1 MKTFSI
7 RRWRIFILVVLVA
20 QCVAVQAQGTPK
32 TIVLGTD
39 LSEPQ
44 RAALL
49 QRFGA
54 IEGTD
59 KILTISGPET
69 SDAMQSVIPV
79 APGYLAVSSTAL
91 TCASPGS
98 GLRVATENI
107 QKVTAGM
114 YAGALLTAGIGDA
127 ELIVAAPAD
136 APAEGMTALAGLFK
150 SFQEGACGRG
160 EVDPARR
167 NLAYSWLATTA
178 GLGDALEDQNAAT
191 RLVLS
196 AHQALIT
203 GGKGN
208 PAAVEP
214 ALDGAI
220 ATTGIALPPEQRP
233 ALLDL
238 LLRIALAQPAW
249 GDFALGW
256 NLDEA
261 NPADVRLV
269 PLGDPA
275 PPSTTI
281 TGSVREAA
289 GPGTPLVIE
298 APEQTQQLNLAAA
311 GVVVTRDSQ
320 PATLADLR
328 SGDSLTM
335 EVGADNVV
343 QRIDA
348 SSASVAG
355 SVADSVAGSVVVGT
369 VNQNTEGQ
377 LLLMTLA
384 GEREFSVP
392 SEAAVVREGR
402 DTRIAD
408 VEADDSA
415 VIMLDAAGNVI
426 SVFARGTGNAYVV
439 EGTTT
444 GAIRDHKLELQ
455 ADGQLL
461 NVPLPLGEGAQV
473 VRDGQ
478 AAPITDIQPNDRVTI
493 RFDET
498 GAPVSVAAQSPMP
511 SGWRSFL
518 TRYRWLGLLCLVPL
532 ILLFPLLFSRRRRA
546 GRAILVVPGGRRAI
560 DPDDIDGIQRQ

>member
-1 MKTFSI
+1 
-7 RRWRIFILVVLVA
+7 
-20 QCVAVQAQGTPK
+20 
-32 TIVLGTD
+32 
-39 LSEPQ
+39 
-44 RAALL
+44 
-49 QRFGA
+49 
-54 IEGTD
+54 
-59 KILTISGPET
+59 
-69 SDAMQSVIPV
+69 
-79 APGYLAVSSTAL
+79 
-91 TCASPGS
+91 
-98 GLRVATENI
+98 
-107 QKVTAGM
+107 
-114 YAGALLTAGIGDA
+114 
-127 ELIVAAPAD
+127 
-136 APAEGMTALAGLFK
+136 
-150 SFQEGACGRG
+150 
-160 EVDPARR
+160 
-167 NLAYSWLATTA
+167 
-178 GLGDALEDQNAAT
+178 
-191 RLVLS
+191 
-196 AHQALIT
+196 
-203 GGKGN
+203 
-208 PAAVEP
+208 
-214 ALDGAI
+214 
-220 ATTGIALPPEQRP
+220 
-233 ALLDL
+233 
-238 LLRIALAQPAW
+238 
-249 GDFALGW
+249 
-256 NLDEA
+256 
-261 NPADVRLV
+261 
-269 PLGDPA
+269 
-275 PPSTTI
+275 
-281 TGSVREAA
+281 
-289 GPGTPLVIE
+289 
-298 APEQTQQLNLAAA
+298 
-311 GVVVTRDSQ
+311 
-320 PATLADLR
+320 
-328 SGDSLTM
+328 
-335 EVGADNVV
+335 
-343 QRIDA
+343 
-348 SSASVAG
+348 
-355 SVADSVAGSVVVGT
+355 VVGT

>member
-1 MKTFSI
+1 MCM
-7 RRWRIFILVVLVA
+7 LVVLVA
-20 QCVAVQAQGTPK
+20 QRVAVQAQGTPK
-32 TIVLGTD
+32 IIVLGTD
-39 LSEPQ
+39 LLEPQ

-54 IEGTD
+54 VEGTD

-69 SDAMQSVIPV
+69 SDAMQGVIPV
-79 APGYLAVSSTAL
+79 APGYTAVSSTAL
-91 TCASPGS
+91 RCGASGS
-98 GLRVATENI
+98 GLRVTTENI

-150 SFQEGACGRG
+150 SFGEGACGRG
-160 EVDPARR
+160 EVEPARR
-167 NLAYSWLATTA
+167 ALANSWLATTA
-178 GLGDALEDQNAAT
+178 GLGDALGDQNAAT

-196 AHQALIT
+196 AHQGLIT
-203 GGKGN
+203 GGRGD

-220 ATTGIALPPEQRP
+220 ATTGIAVPPEQRP
-233 ALLDL
+233 AVLDL

-256 NLDEA
+256 SLDEA

-281 TGSVREAA
+281 TGSVREA
-289 GPGTPLVIE
+289 GGVGSPLVIE
-298 APEQTQQLNLAAA
+298 APDQTQQLNLAAA
-311 GVVVTRDSQ
+311 GVVVTRDGQ
-320 PATLADLR
+320 PATLPDLR
-328 SGDSLTM
+328 PGDSLTM
-335 EVGADNVV
+335 EVGDDNIVR
-343 QRIDA
+343 RIDA
-348 SSASVAG
+348 TSGSPSAG
-355 SVADSVAGSVVVGT
+355 SVTDADAGLVVVGT

-408 VEADDSA
+408 IEADDSA
-415 VIMLDAAGNVI
+415 VIMLDAAGNVT

-444 GAIRDHKLELQ
+444 GNIRDHLLELQ

-461 NVPLPLGEGAQV
+461 NVPLPLGENAQV
-473 VRDGQ
+473 LRDGQ
-478 AAPITDIQPNDRVTI
+478 TASVTDIQPKDRVTI

-498 GAPVSVAAQSPMP
+498 GTPVEVAAQSPMA
-511 SGWRSFL
+511 SDWRSLL
-518 TRYRWLGLLCLVPL
+518 TRYRWLGLLCLIPL

-560 DPDDIDGIQRQ
+560 DPEDIDGIQRR